1 MYKTQV
7 VDFFKTQ
14 VGVAELLSLSQASVS
29 KWGKIIPEKQAL
41 RLEKLT
47 NGALKYNPAL
57 YSAREANK
65 ALN

>member
-14 VGVAELLSLSQASVS
+14 VGVAELLSLSQASVP

-47 NGALKYNPAL
+47 NGALKYNSAL
-57 YSAREANK
+57 YSAK
-65 ALN
+65 AASKA